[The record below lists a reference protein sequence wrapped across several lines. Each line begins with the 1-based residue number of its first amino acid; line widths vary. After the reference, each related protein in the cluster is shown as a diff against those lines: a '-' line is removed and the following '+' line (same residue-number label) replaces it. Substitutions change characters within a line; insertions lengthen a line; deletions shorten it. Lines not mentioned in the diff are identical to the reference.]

1 MRMCRFWVHPSN
13 WWVVLKSA
21 HQLVEFFLK
30 IWMCRFWVHP
40 SNWWVVLNSTH
51 QLVGFLLKIWMLGN
65 WFDHASVDWLVS
77 VVTHSPRIVAC
88 ERSFLPFVLWYMTL
102 LHTEKVALR
111 DSFIFKNKKHTR
123 RAHSGDPYL
132 SGTFFALIFS
142 CSWIQ
147 AQDFFHIFPFD
158 EVNQSMVRRELA
170 RFGCMYVCRHHTIAL
185 TLLCWMVLWWRGGE
199 GERERGYLA
208 SHILHLN
215 LFWGKCP
222 PSHLQVV
229 PSCTFNC
236 G

>member
-1 MRMCRFWVHPSN
+1 
-13 WWVVLKSA
+13 
-21 HQLVEFFLK
+21 
-30 IWMCRFWVHP
+30 
-40 SNWWVVLNSTH
+40 LNSTH

-147 AQDFFHIFPFD
+147 AQDFFHIFLLMKWINQWWEENLHGLVVCTYVGITQLPWHYCVGWYFD
-158 EVNQSMVRRELA
+158 EGVGR
-170 RFGCMYVCRHHTIAL
+170 
-185 TLLCWMVLWWRGGE
+185 
-199 GERERGYLA
+199 ERERGD
-208 SHILHLN
+208 I
-215 LFWGKCP
+215 
-222 PSHLQVV
+222 
-229 PSCTFNC
+229 
-236 G
+236 

>member
-21 HQLVEFFLK
+21 HQLVGFFLK

-147 AQDFFHIFPFD
+147 AQDFFHIFLLMKWINQWWEENLHGLVVCTYVGITQLPWHYCVGWYFD
-158 EVNQSMVRRELA
+158 EGVGR
-170 RFGCMYVCRHHTIAL
+170 
-185 TLLCWMVLWWRGGE
+185 
-199 GERERGYLA
+199 ERERGD
-208 SHILHLN
+208 I
-215 LFWGKCP
+215 
-222 PSHLQVV
+222 
-229 PSCTFNC
+229 
-236 G
+236 

>member
-1 MRMCRFWVHPSN
+1 LLSFFSKYECVDFGCTHPIDGLFWTLPINLLGFFSKYEC
-13 WWVVLKSA
+13 WVTDL
-21 HQLVEFFLK
+21 
-30 IWMCRFWVHP
+30 I
-40 SNWWVVLNSTH
+40 T
-51 QLVGFLLKIWMLGN
+51 
-65 WFDHASVDWLVS
+65 ASVDWLVS

-147 AQDFFHIFPFD
+147 AQDFFHIFFFWWS
-158 EVNQSMVRRELA
+158 ESMVRRELALA
-170 RFGCMYVCRHHTIAL
+170 RFGCMYVGITQLPWHYCVG
-185 TLLCWMVLWWRGGE
+185 WYFDE
-199 GERERGYLA
+199 GVGREREREREGIFSI
-208 SHILHLN
+208 SHPSPQPIL
-215 LFWGKCP
+215 GEM
-222 PSHLQVV
+222 PSLS
-229 PSCTFNC
+229 PSGCTFNC